1 MCNFLLGRIKMEN
14 RMNDIPTMLLE
25 EIVVFPGSMVHLDID
40 ITYNIAAAEK
50 ALSENSPVVLL
61 PQFSLTKDEKSY
73 FEPSE
78 EIGVLAEVR
87 QLVRISDSTMRVMF
101 IGIKRV
107 HINQLEFENKCYQAI
122 VTLFDE
128 EELHNCMEEEA
139 MVRGLRDV
147 SHVYFTEFGRV
158 NESLLK
164 NIDAES
170 KLCPLVD
177 LIAMNIMMDFRGK
190 KKLLETEAL
199 FDRFEIMI
207 HYITNEIGVLRIK
220 KDYQDKVKEQVN
232 ENQKEYYLREQL
244 KLIHKELGEN
254 DSESEADL
262 FADKC
267 NALEASD
274 EVKSK
279 ILEEIKRY
287 KGISSN
293 SSESGMVRGYIETLL
308 DLPWN
313 RIDEGTEDVECALE
327 VLERNHYG
335 LRKVKERIIESLAVR
350 QLTGEGEAPIICL
363 VGPPGTGKT
372 SIVKSVAEALQ
383 KKYIRICL
391 GGVRDEA
398 EIRGHRR
405 TYIGAMPGRLAMALK
420 KAKVSNP
427 LILLDEIDKVSNDY
441 KGDTF
446 SALLE
451 VLDPEQN
458 EFFTDHYIEL
468 PIDLSK
474 VLFICT
480 ANSTQTIPGPLLD
493 RMEII
498 EVSSYTENEKYHIA
512 KNYLLQKQK
521 IKNGLQNGML
531 RMDNQVLRDMIVYY
545 TRESGVR
552 NLERLI
558 GQVCR
563 KAAKY
568 IVTGEKTRVRVTTK
582 NLSEFLGKKKY
593 RIERANE
600 KDQIGIV
607 RGLAWTS
614 VGGDTLEIE
623 VNIMTGK
630 GKFELTG
637 QMGDIMKESA
647 KTAISYVRSLADLY
661 HISEIGRAHV

>member
-1 MCNFLLGRIKMEN
+1 
-14 RMNDIPTMLLE
+14 
-25 EIVVFPGSMVHLDID
+25 
-40 ITYNIAAAEK
+40 
-50 ALSENSPVVLL
+50 
-61 PQFSLTKDEKSY
+61 
-73 FEPSE
+73 
-78 EIGVLAEVR
+78 
-87 QLVRISDSTMRVMF
+87 
-101 IGIKRV
+101 
-107 HINQLEFENKCYQAI
+107 
-122 VTLFDE
+122 
-128 EELHNCMEEEA
+128 
-139 MVRGLRDV
+139 
-147 SHVYFTEFGRV
+147 
-158 NESLLK
+158 
-164 NIDAES
+164 
-170 KLCPLVD
+170 
-177 LIAMNIMMDFRGK
+177 
-190 KKLLETEAL
+190 
-199 FDRFEIMI
+199 
-207 HYITNEIGVLRIK
+207 
-220 KDYQDKVKEQVN
+220 
-232 ENQKEYYLREQL
+232 
-244 KLIHKELGEN
+244 
-254 DSESEADL
+254 
-262 FADKC
+262 
-267 NALEASD
+267 
-274 EVKSK
+274 
-279 ILEEIKRY
+279 
-287 KGISSN
+287 
-293 SSESGMVRGYIETLL
+293 
-308 DLPWN
+308 
-313 RIDEGTEDVECALE
+313 
-327 VLERNHYG
+327 
-335 LRKVKERIIESLAVR
+335 
-350 QLTGEGEAPIICL
+350 
-363 VGPPGTGKT
+363 
-372 SIVKSVAEALQ
+372 
-383 KKYIRICL
+383 
-391 GGVRDEA
+391 
-398 EIRGHRR
+398 
-405 TYIGAMPGRLAMALK
+405 MALK

-568 IVTGEKTRVRVTTK
+568 IFTGEKTRVRVTTK

-593 RIERANE
+593 SIERANE

-661 HISEIGRAHV
+661 HISDDFFEKHDIHIHIPEGAVPKDGQIGRAHV